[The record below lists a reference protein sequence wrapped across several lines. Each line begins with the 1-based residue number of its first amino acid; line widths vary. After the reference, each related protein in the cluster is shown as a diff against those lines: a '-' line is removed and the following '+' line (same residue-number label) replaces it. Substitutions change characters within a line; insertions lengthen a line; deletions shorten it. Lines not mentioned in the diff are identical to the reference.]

1 MTAPPT
7 LKGTATIL
15 PTPQPENRNI
25 TIIKINL
32 IFFIIQFYHNFKHK
46 KKLSKNLNFKV
57 NLIHN
62 YLYYSLK
69 FIQNKGNKM
78 AKVEDLKAKADDAKK
93 AYLEA
98 LTKNSGDKDISEQ
111 QFDATTATVIEA
123 LNSLQDQIDV
133 ARAKGSIRAK
143 DVIDGF
149 GGEGRLNDL
158 VLDLAGYMGEMTGAG
173 VTLGSTPMVVMAG
186 AAKGVY
192 KKITE

>member
-1 MTAPPT
+1 
-7 LKGTATIL
+7 
-15 PTPQPENRNI
+15 
-25 TIIKINL
+25 
-32 IFFIIQFYHNFKHK
+32 
-46 KKLSKNLNFKV
+46 
-57 NLIHN
+57 
-62 YLYYSLK
+62 
-69 FIQNKGNKM
+69 M
-78 AKVEDLKAKADDAKK
+78 AKVEDLKSKADSAKK

-98 LTKNSGDKDISEQ
+98 LTKESGDSDISEQ

-158 VLDLAGYMGEMTGAG
+158 VLDLAGYMGEMTSAG
-173 VTLGSTPMVVMAG
+173 VTIGSTPMVVMAG

>member
-1 MTAPPT
+1 
-7 LKGTATIL
+7 
-15 PTPQPENRNI
+15 
-25 TIIKINL
+25 
-32 IFFIIQFYHNFKHK
+32 
-46 KKLSKNLNFKV
+46 
-57 NLIHN
+57 
-62 YLYYSLK
+62 
-69 FIQNKGNKM
+69 M
-78 AKVEDLKAKADDAKK
+78 AKIEDLKSKADNAKK

-98 LTKNSGDKDISEQ
+98 LSKENGDKDISEQ

-133 ARAKGSIRAK
+133 ARAKGSVKAK
-143 DVIDGF
+143 DIVDGF

-173 VTLGSTPMVVMAG
+173 ATISTTPLVVMAG